1 MIRNYRNAFVNS
13 HFSFLTIKGEVIMK
27 ILTVLGTRPEII
39 RLSLIM
45 KKLDQLADKHVI
57 VHSGQNF
64 THSLNGVFFKELGIR
79 KPDYILAS
87 KQQSLGEQLSS
98 LFVELERILIKEK
111 PDKVLVLGDTNSGLS
126 AILAERLMIPV
137 VHMEAGNRCFDLNVP
152 EEKNRKIIDAVSS
165 FNLVYTPYSKTNL
178 LKEGMTPSKIIITG
192 NPIYEVLMHYDQ
204 EIIKSSILQDLNL
217 QEQDYFLATIHRAEN
232 VDNSSHL
239 RTITNALN
247 KIADQYNKRII
258 FSTHP
263 RTRSKLSDS
272 IKLHPLIELHEPFG
286 FFDFI
291 SLEKNAY
298 CVLTDSG
305 TVQEECCIFHVPAI
319 TVRKTTERPETV
331 DCGSNFVSGLN
342 EDAIISGVKV
352 MCSKPSD
359 WKCPAEYLDKSVSD
373 KVINILLGGSEIVY

>member
-1 MIRNYRNAFVNS
+1 
-13 HFSFLTIKGEVIMK
+13 MK
-27 ILTVLGTRPEII
+27 IVTVLGTRPEII

-45 KKLDQLADKHVI
+45 KKLDQLADHIV

-64 THSLNGVFFKELGIR
+64 THTLNGVFFKEMGIR

-98 LFVELERILIKEK
+98 LFVELEKILLKEK
-111 PDKVLVLGDTNSGLS
+111 PDKLLVLGDTNSGLS

-165 FNLVYTPYSKTNL
+165 FNLVYTPYSKNNL

-192 NPIYEVLMHYDQ
+192 NPIYEVLTHYEEQ
-204 EIIKSSILQDLNL
+204 INKSSILDELKLKQQDF
-217 QEQDYFLATIHRAEN
+217 FLATIHRAEN
-232 VDNSSHL
+232 VDNPSHL
-239 RTITNALN
+239 SSIINALN
-247 KIADQYNKRII
+247 MIAERYKKRVI

-263 RTRSKLSDS
+263 RTRSKLAAE
-272 IKLHPLIELHEPFG
+272 IHLNPLIELHEPFG

-291 SLEKNAY
+291 SLEKNAF

-331 DCGSNFVSGLN
+331 DCGSNFISGLN
-342 EDAIISGVKV
+342 EDAILNGVNV
-352 MCSKPSD
+352 MCTRPAN
-359 WKCPAEYLDKSVSD
+359 WNCPAEYLDANVSD